1 MLQHDDSQIAH
12 RHLEPDCPRG
22 LYRLPALTVG
32 VLIRRS
38 CDIQSGASNF
48 QPDPVRLF
56 FGICVCV
63 PNGGVD
69 HAPGQRQNFLT
80 GLSREPKKPW

>member
-1 MLQHDDSQIAH
+1 MLQHDDPQIAH

-56 FGICVCV
+56 LASAFAFRTAELIMRLVSGK
-63 PNGGVD
+63 
-69 HAPGQRQNFLT
+69 T
-80 GLSREPKKPW
+80 S